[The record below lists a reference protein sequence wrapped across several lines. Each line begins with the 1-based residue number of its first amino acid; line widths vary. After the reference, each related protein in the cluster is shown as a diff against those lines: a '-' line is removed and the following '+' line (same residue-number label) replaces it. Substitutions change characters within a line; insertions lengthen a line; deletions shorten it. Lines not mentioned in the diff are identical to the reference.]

1 MDRLLGRIRKVVSYF
16 HRSAT
21 AAHVLKTRQEMLK
34 LPTHKLIHD
43 VPTRWNSTYDMLER
57 YLEQQAAI
65 YSALTDKTLKK
76 NVKDIIT
83 LSDDVRVAEEVLQV
97 LKPLKTVTSLLST
110 ETLPSVSMILPLKTR
125 ILQSMAPSVEDST
138 ITQDVKTAIR
148 EDLKPRYTSPP
159 TLQDYLHRSTALD
172 PRFKSLSH
180 IDPDLRQR
188 TYSDLT
194 TEIVSS
200 LATEDCDEGQAAEP
214 TGANLDT
221 SPPQKK
227 SALAE
232 LFGET
237 FASKDMDSKT
247 PADIKEEVAFYLAA
261 SGITV
266 DGDPLTWW
274 KSNEFKY
281 PHIAKM
287 ARCYLAVPG
296 SSVPSERVF
305 STAGDIV
312 TAKRSTLSPDNVD
325 TLVFLKKNLKL

>member
-1 MDRLLGRIRKVVSYF
+1 MME
-16 HRSAT
+16 H
-21 AAHVLKTRQEMLK
+21 
-34 LPTHKLIHD
+34 
-43 VPTRWNSTYDMLER
+43 

-65 YSALTDKTLKK
+65 YSALTDKNLKK

-83 LSDDVRVAEEVLQV
+83 LSDDDVRVAEEVLQV

-110 ETLPSVSMILPLKTR
+110 ESSPSVSMILPLKTR
-125 ILQSMAPSVEDST
+125 ILQSIVPSVEDRI
-138 ITQDVKTAIR
+138 ITRDVKTAIR
-148 EDLKPRYTSPP
+148 EDLQHRYTSPP

-180 IDPDLRQR
+180 MDPALRQR

-200 LATEDCDEGQAAEP
+200 LGTEDCDAGQDAEP
-214 TGANLDT
+214 TGANMDSS

-227 SALAE
+227 LVMAE

-237 FASKDMDSKT
+237 FATASKDNKT
-247 PADIKEEVAFYLAA
+247 LADIKEEVASYLAA
-261 SGITV
+261 NGITV

-274 KSNEFKY
+274 KSNECRY
-281 PHIAKM
+281 PHITTM
-287 ARCYLAVPG
+287 ARCYLPVPG

-312 TAKRSTLSPDNVD
+312 TATRSTLSPDNVD

>member
-1 MDRLLGRIRKVVSYF
+1 MEEWKIKRPSTNIPVTTDNAKNLINAVNEAGLGPQIGFFAHAVNLASQKGISVNRMDRLLGRIRKVVSYF
-16 HRSAT
+16 HRSTT
-21 AAHVLKTRQEMLK
+21 AAHVLKTKQEMLK

-83 LSDDVRVAEEVLQV
+83 LSDDDVRVAEEVLQV

-110 ETLPSVSMILPLKTR
+110 ETSPSVSMILPLKTR

-138 ITQDVKTAIR
+138 ITRDVKTAIR

-180 IDPDLRQR
+180 MDPALRQR
-188 TYSDLT
+188 TYT

-200 LATEDCDEGQAAEP
+200 LGTEDCDEV
-214 TGANLDT
+214 
-221 SPPQKK
+221 K
-227 SALAE
+227 
-232 LFGET
+232 
-237 FASKDMDSKT
+237 
-247 PADIKEEVAFYLAA
+247 
-261 SGITV
+261 
-266 DGDPLTWW
+266 
-274 KSNEFKY
+274 
-281 PHIAKM
+281 
-287 ARCYLAVPG
+287 
-296 SSVPSERVF
+296 
-305 STAGDIV
+305 
-312 TAKRSTLSPDNVD
+312 
-325 TLVFLKKNLKL
+325 KKNIL

>member
-1 MDRLLGRIRKVVSYF
+1 
-16 HRSAT
+16 
-21 AAHVLKTRQEMLK
+21 
-34 LPTHKLIHD
+34 
-43 VPTRWNSTYDMLER
+43 
-57 YLEQQAAI
+57 
-65 YSALTDKTLKK
+65 
-76 NVKDIIT
+76 
-83 LSDDVRVAEEVLQV
+83 
-97 LKPLKTVTSLLST
+97 
-110 ETLPSVSMILPLKTR
+110 MILPLKTR

-194 TEIVSS
+194 TELVSS

-227 SALAE
+227 SAMAE

-247 PADIKEEVAFYLAA
+247 PADIIKEEVAFYLAA
-261 SGITV
+261 SGIAV
-266 DGDPLTWW
+266 DVV
-274 KSNEFKY
+274 
-281 PHIAKM
+281 M
-287 ARCYLAVPG
+287 
-296 SSVPSERVF
+296 SSVQEESDVSISPTVFFRVRTSDWMF
-305 STAGDIV
+305 VMLLDNSDFTACSSVLMLDKV
-312 TAKRSTLSPDNVD
+312 SVKAA
-325 TLVFLKKNLKL
+325 

>member
-1 MDRLLGRIRKVVSYF
+1 M
-16 HRSAT
+16 
-21 AAHVLKTRQEMLK
+21 
-34 LPTHKLIHD
+34 
-43 VPTRWNSTYDMLER
+43 
-57 YLEQQAAI
+57 
-65 YSALTDKTLKK
+65 
-76 NVKDIIT
+76 
-83 LSDDVRVAEEVLQV
+83 
-97 LKPLKTVTSLLST
+97 
-110 ETLPSVSMILPLKTR
+110 
-125 ILQSMAPSVEDST
+125 
-138 ITQDVKTAIR
+138 
-148 EDLKPRYTSPP
+148 
-159 TLQDYLHRSTALD
+159 
-172 PRFKSLSH
+172 SLSH
-180 IDPDLRQR
+180 MDPALRQR

-200 LATEDCDEGQAAEP
+200 LGTEDCDEGQAAEP

-227 SALAE
+227 SAIAE

-247 PADIKEEVAFYLAA
+247 PADIIKEEVASYLAA

-274 KSNEFKY
+274 KSNECKY

-312 TAKRSTLSPDNVD
+312 TAKRSTLSLDNVD
-325 TLVFLKKNLKL
+325 ILVFLKKIFEIISSESPAVAAAAQQRRLDHRLSLESPGRTIQQKSAHKGGNSAGLRRAWKSMKESFHTQEETQVFAFVPEDPSQELPHTSGVDPSGTDPLESEPTDGESPDITTLIHVYVSLMLLGSVFIFPRLLLVPHLICTGVFRVHSHAVY